1 MSLTA
6 AALIAGGIAS
16 AAGALGGAYNNRKA
30 REEENSL
37 YNRLSLENKAD
48 IYRNPMDSIGGR
60 ALLKGLDER
69 AKAANEAIDNRM
81 AAGGATVEN
90 TLAAKQNVNDMYS
103 DTFTRA
109 LLNEDARQQA
119 ARNTQK
125 ALDAQHSQSVQN
137 SYRENAQNWSQW
149 GASTANALTQ
159 FGLASYLNGDEF
171 SLLGNKN
178 KVRIPTEAEKQA
190 LKQEAW
196 WGKDGIL
203 VGSGLAHG

>member
-1 MSLTA
+1 MSLA
-6 AALIAGGIAS
+6 VASLIAGGLAS
-16 AAGALGGAYNNRKA
+16 AVGALGGAYNNRKA
-30 REEENSL
+30 RDEENSL

-159 FGLASYLNGDEF
+159 FGLATYLNGGEF
-171 SLLGNKN
+171 SLLGKKN
-178 KVRIPTEAEKQA
+178 
-190 LKQEAW
+190 
-196 WGKDGIL
+196 
-203 VGSGLAHG
+203 

>member
-1 MSLTA
+1 MSLA
-6 AALIAGGIAS
+6 VASLIAGGIAS

-90 TLAAKQNVNDMYS
+90 TLAAKQNVNDMFS

-137 SYRENAQNWSQW
+137 SYRESAQDWSQW

-159 FGLASYLNGDEF
+159 FGLATYLNGGEF
-171 SLLGNKN
+171 SLLGKKGLSKAAKKAQDEAFKN
-178 KVRIPTEAEKQA
+178 DPQYA
-190 LKQEAW
+190 
-196 WGKDGIL
+196 
-203 VGSGLAHG
+203 